1 MPRASRVLMPL
12 YPDAILFQHK
22 LLSLNEASFETVLLK
37 SSVITNVM
45 VSLPV
50 QTEIVT
56 KFTGS
61 TGLDI

>member
-1 MPRASRVLMPL
+1 MPL

-22 LLSLNEASFETVLLK
+22 HLSLNEASFETVLLK